1 MRDAVNNTSNG
12 NETMTTVTGR
22 NGFEYDDVKHINGDF
37 YIVGAYIVRVIDGRC
52 VETMCRA
59 TKKYVAAY
67 SK

>member
-1 MRDAVNNTSNG
+1 MI
-12 NETMTTVTGR
+12 TTATGR
-22 NGFEYDDVKHINGDF
+22 NGFEYDAKHINGDF
-37 YIVGAYIVRVIDGRC
+37 YIVGVYIVRVIDGRC